1 MQIQFAQNKMLK
13 YLICEIKKKNKK
25 NPEQNKT
32 KKPRSGFDFRSAVY

>member
-25 NPEQNKT
+25 KTQQNKKQKNPQKKT
-32 KKPRSGFDFRSAVY
+32 KIQY

>member
-13 YLICEIKKKNKK
+13 YLICEIKKKTEQNKK
-25 NPEQNKT
+25 NNN